1 MSSLLAFY
9 QTHGLLALFVAV
21 FVEQAGAPI
30 PSYPF
35 LLLSGA
41 QYTDSAVYAV
51 LAVMLASLASLMADL
66 LWFYAGRRYGQRIL
80 TLMCKISI
88 SPDTCVR
95 KSELSFAKSGVAT
108 LLLSKFIPGL
118 STFAPPMAGALGMR
132 LPTFLLFNFAGSLLW
147 AGSGVALGVVFHKQ
161 LNQLLDGLSEFGSLA
176 VLLIVALLALYIAY
190 RLLRRFSMNR
200 LRARIP
206 KIQALELFEMM
217 QTEPNVKVLDVRG
230 TVDGMAWDDGIAG
243 AEAVEMRSLSTAL
256 SDKWG
261 KSDVLITFCACP
273 NDASAVKAAAIL
285 RKHGLQAY
293 VLNGGIEAWQQ
304 AVPKEQNNEQ
314 TKDA

>member
-21 FVEQAGAPI
+21 FVEQVGAPM

-41 QYTDSAVYAV
+41 QYTDTTLLAL
-51 LAVMLASLASLMADL
+51 LAVVLASLASLLADV

-80 TLMCKISI
+80 AVMCKISI

-118 STFAPPMAGALGMR
+118 STFAPPMAGAMGMR
-132 LPTFLLFNFAGSLLW
+132 LGTFLLFNFAGALLW
-147 AGSGVALGVVFHKQ
+147 AGSGVALGVLFHAQ
-161 LNQLLDGLSEFGSLA
+161 INRLMEGLAEFGSMA
-176 VLLIVALLALYIAY
+176 VLVLLVLLALYIAY
-190 RLLRRFSMNR
+190 RCWRRLRMNR

-206 KIQALELFEMM
+206 KIQALELWTLL
-217 QTEPNVKVLDVRG
+217 QSSARVQVLDVRG
-230 TVDGMAWDDGIAG
+230 QVDGMAWEEGIEG
-243 AEAVEMRSLSTAL
+243 AEAVAMNRLHAELPAAWFDSE
-256 SDKWG
+256 
-261 KSDVLITFCACP
+261 VLVTFCSCP

-285 RKHGLQAY
+285 RKRGLPAL
-293 VLNGGIEAWQQ
+293 VLNGGIAAWQQ
-304 AVPKEQNNEQ
+304 VLAEPQ
-314 TKDA
+314 TEGQTV

>member
-21 FVEQAGAPI
+21 FVEQVGAPI

-41 QYTDSAVYAV
+41 QYTHSAVYAL
-51 LAVMLASLASLMADL
+51 LAVVLASLASLVADL
-66 LWFYAGRRYGQRIL
+66 LWYYAGRRYGQRIL

-95 KSELSFAKSGVAT
+95 KSELSFAKSGAAT
-108 LLLSKFIPGL
+108 LMLSKFIPGL

-147 AGSGVALGVVFHKQ
+147 AGSGVALGVVFHQQ
-161 LNQLLDGLSEFGSLA
+161 LNQLMATLTEFGGMA
-176 VLLIVALLALYIAY
+176 VMFIVALLALYLSY
-190 RLLRRFSMNR
+190 RLLRRLSMNR

-206 KIQALELFEMM
+206 KIQALELFDLL
-217 QTEPNVKVLDVRG
+217 QSDANIKVLDVRG
-230 TVDGMAWDDGIAG
+230 TVDGMAWDEGIAG
-243 AEAVEMRSLSTAL
+243 AEAVEMKRLQTAL
-256 SDKWG
+256 PEAWRA
-261 KSDVLITFCACP
+261 SDVLITFCACP
-273 NDASAVKAAAIL
+273 NDASAVKAAALL
-285 RKHGLQAY
+285 RKQGLEAR
-293 VLNGGIEAWQQ
+293 VLHGGIEAWQQ
-304 AVPKEQNNEQ
+304 AFPNVKSSSG
-314 TKDA
+314 T